1 MDEKSE
7 ARQRAVQIEVRE
19 SGVHGR
25 GVYAAQ
31 FIPKARALSNT
42 QANASPGKPLPTTND
57 PHTFNFGLENGDV
70 INPEVGGNDARWIN
84 HSCDPNCETVEED
97 DRVFID
103 AIRDIQPGEEL
114 LYDYHMELD
123 EPITESA
130 KKKFACHCGA
140 SNCRGTMI
148 DSRNPA
154 NRQNLSRLDE

>member
-1 MDEKSE
+1 MAKKSK
-7 ARQRAVQIEVRE
+7 ARKRAVQIEVRE

-31 FIPKARALSNT
+31 FIPDGTRVIEYTGERVSWEAA
-42 QANASPGKPLPTTND
+42 PDDDND
-57 PHTFNFGLENGDV
+57 PHTFNFGLDNGDV

-97 DRVFID
+97 DRVFIY
-103 AIRDIQPGEEL
+103 ALRDIQPGEEL

-148 DSRNPA
+148 ELQEPCG
-154 NRQNLSRLDE
+154 